1 MNVVAVTGPRWLASA
16 SRYGAASLTLWVLA
30 FLAFFVPQGLVIT
43 ELSSRYPEEGGIYV
57 WTKKAFGDFHGFL
70 CGWCYWI
77 NNLFY
82 FPSLLI
88 FTVTCAAYLGGSRGA
103 AMEGRAHLVTTA
115 SLVCLWFVVALNIR
129 GLSVGKWL
137 QNVGAVGIWLPA
149 LVLIVMGGSAYYMF
163 GPANP
168 ISADGLKPELSAS
181 TLTFWAQMCFGF
193 AGLELTSLLGGETR
207 RPRRNIPLGVL
218 FGGLTVAL
226 IYISGTLSI
235 YVTLPSRDISL
246 VSGVMQAI
254 AEVTTRVGVGWVL
267 PVMAFCLALGGLGG
281 TSAWVAGSARVPYVA
296 GLDQVLPE
304 SFGRIHPKY
313 GSPYVA
319 ILVQGVICSGIIAL
333 SYFADD
339 VPVVYLV
346 LVNITLI
353 VYFLP
358 YLYLFASAV
367 ALRYKEGLR
376 PGIIPIPGGNL
387 GTFLTASVGFGATL
401 ISILLAT
408 FFPPEEVKNIF
419 LFEALVIGA
428 CLLCVA
434 SGAGLYARAR
444 KLRPAGQR

>member
-1 MNVVAVTGPRWLASA
+1 MNVVAITGPRWLASA

-30 FLAFFVPQGLVIT
+30 FLAFFIPQGLVIT

-88 FTVTCAAYLGGSRGA
+88 FTVTCAAYIGGSDA
-103 AMEGRAHLVTTA
+103 AGIEGRANLVTTA
-115 SLVCLWFVVALNIR
+115 SLLCFWFVIAVNIR
-129 GLSVGKWL
+129 GMSVGKWL
-137 QNVGAVGIWLPA
+137 QNLGAVGIWLPA
-149 LVLIVMGGSAYYMF
+149 LILILMGFSSYYMF
-163 GPANP
+163 GTANP
-168 ISADGLKPELSAS
+168 ISAKGLKPELSPS

-207 RPRRNIPLGVL
+207 NPRRNIPLGIL
-218 FGGLTVAL
+218 FGGIIIAA

-235 YVTLPSRDISL
+235 YITLPSKDISI

-254 AEVTTRVGVGWVL
+254 AEVTSRVGLEWVL
-267 PVMAFCLALGGLGG
+267 PVMAFCLAMGGLGG

-296 GLDQVLPE
+296 GLDQYLPE
-304 SFGRIHPKY
+304 SFGKIHPKY
-313 GSPYVA
+313 GTPYVA
-319 ILVQGVICSGIIAL
+319 ILVQGVICSLIIMTG
-333 SYFADD
+333 YFADD
-339 VPVVYLV
+339 VPVIYLM

-358 YLYLFASAV
+358 YLYLFASAI
-367 ALRYKEGLR
+367 ALRFKEGLR

-387 GTFLTASVGFGATL
+387 GAFFAAALGFGATL
-401 ISILLAT
+401 ISILLAM
-408 FFPPEEVKNIF
+408 FFPPAEVKHI
-419 LFEALVIGA
+419 LVFEAVVIGA
-428 CLLCVA
+428 CVLCFL
-434 SGAGLYARAR
+434 SGAYLYARAR
-444 KLRPAGQR
+444 RIRPAGQR